1 MEQNEWVA
9 GKVVLRIGGE
19 PLEMEMTVPANPVK
33 PRRMLPI
40 FQQMSNAFVELSVNA
55 VTANGEE
62 ISCKAGCGACCS
74 QPVPIA
80 EVEAYHIA
88 ELVESMPAPRRIE
101 IKERFQK
108 SVEHF
113 SRKKWFDRMKACV
126 SGYAR
131 NTDELKKAALALVM
145 EYFYENVPC
154 PFLENGSCS
163 IYEARPLACRE
174 YLVTT
179 PAENCSRPTAKTVK
193 VMDLLVK
200 PSDSLRHLG
209 RKGHTAE
216 TAALMLVNALEFS
229 AKHPEQL
236 EEKTGERWAA
246 EFFGRLTQSEIPED
260 GVGRSGGPAENE
272 NVKRSQWM

>member
-1 MEQNEWVA
+1 MEQGEWVT
-9 GKVVLRIGGE
+9 GKVVLRIGGA
-19 PLEMEMTVPANPVK
+19 PLEMEMTVPANAVK

-40 FQQMSNAFVELSVNA
+40 FQQMSNAFVELSMNA
-55 VTANGEE
+55 ATANGEE

-88 ELVESMPAPRRIE
+88 ELVESMPEPRRTE
-101 IKERFQK
+101 IKERFR
-108 SVEHF
+108 VAVGYF
-113 SRKKWFDRMKACV
+113 SNKKWFDRMKACV
-126 SGYAR
+126 SGHAH

-145 EYFYENVPC
+145 EYFHENVPC
-154 PFLENGSCS
+154 PFLEKGSCS

-179 PAENCSRPTAKTVK
+179 PAENCSRPTAQTVK

-200 PSDSLRHLG
+200 PLDSLRHLG

-216 TAALMLVNALEFS
+216 TASLMLVNALEFA
-229 AKHPEQL
+229 AKHSERF

-246 EFFGRLTQSEIPED
+246 EFFGRLTQSDIPEN
-260 GVGRSGGPAENE
+260 GVGAAAQPADNGT
-272 NVKRSQWM
+272 VKRSQWT